1 MLFTT
6 PDGSAV
12 DITCNTWKCARIPK
26 VASKSQVRG
35 QPYPTIE
42 ILLVSGKNYRSM
54 THHLATIHERDQPTA
69 NQPT

>member
-35 QPYPTIE
+35 QPRWLRWYYWNPIS
-42 ILLVSGKNYRSM
+42 VW
-54 THHLATIHERDQPTA
+54 
-69 NQPT
+69 